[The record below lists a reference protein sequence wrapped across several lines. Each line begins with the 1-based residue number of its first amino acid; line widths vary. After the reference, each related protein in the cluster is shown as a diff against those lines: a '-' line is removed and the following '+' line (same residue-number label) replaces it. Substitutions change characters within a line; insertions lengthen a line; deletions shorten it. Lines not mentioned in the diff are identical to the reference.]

1 MIVYRL
7 SKEKY
12 IADLT
17 GTGARM
23 TGGRW
28 NSQGL
33 SMVYTSSS
41 RALCMAEVAV
51 HLPLSI
57 LPKDYFMATILIP
70 DSIPVEEIDIKKL
83 PKNWS
88 KFPPL
93 TTTQKVGDKFVLEHN
108 NLVLKVPSAVVQGDF
123 NYLVNPL
130 HSDSKKIKIKSIEPF
145 TFDDRLF
152 KR

>member
-7 SKEKY
+7 AKKQY
-12 IADLT
+12 IDDLT
-17 GTGARM
+17 GAGARM

-33 SMVYTSSS
+33 PMVYTSSS

-57 LPKDYFMATILIP
+57 LPKDYCIASILIP
-70 DSIPVEEIDIKKL
+70 DAIAIEELDVKKL
-83 PKNWS
+83 PKDWS

-93 TTTQKVGDKFVLEHN
+93 MATQKMGDRFVLGHKYP
-108 NLVLKVPSAVVQGDF
+108 VLKVPSAVVQGDF
-123 NYLVNPL
+123 NYLMNPL
-130 HSDSKKIKIKSIEPF
+130 HTDSRKIKIKTIEPF